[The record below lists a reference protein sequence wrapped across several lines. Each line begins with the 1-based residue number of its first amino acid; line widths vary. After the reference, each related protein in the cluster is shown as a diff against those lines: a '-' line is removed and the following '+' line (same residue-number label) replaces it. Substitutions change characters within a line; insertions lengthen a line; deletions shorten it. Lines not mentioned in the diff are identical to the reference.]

1 LNGKSKLDQLTGAK
15 LNGHQ
20 TIFRHYNYQT
30 QETTYYYQTNRK
42 LVGKCARP
50 IIIKKNYRLGTRS
63 LNPLSLLKL
72 ASKHPKKELYKFKK
86 PKNNPVQ
93 HDFQQFLITRLLL
106 MCKKAEFLHTP
117 LEQEQVPKEAEI
129 CNQSIYSHFQTKP
142 VLHFQFLP
150 ETAKTVRNFINKLD
164 TYALEYDLEESKEF
178 NSYPITHDPHHQTIK
193 DLGGL
198 CGCEIRSRNQYLDN

>member
-1 LNGKSKLDQLTGAK
+1 LTGAK

-30 QETTYYYQTNRK
+30 QETTFYYKTNRQ

-63 LNPLSLLKL
+63 LNPLSLLSL
-72 ASKHPKKELYKFKK
+72 ASKHSKKELYNFKK
-86 PKNNPVQ
+86 PKQ
-93 HDFQQFLITRLLL
+93 HLDQDFQQFLITRLLL

-117 LEQEQVPKEAEI
+117 LESEQVPKEAEQ

-150 ETAKTVRNFINKLD
+150 ENAQIVRIFMDKLD
-164 TYALEYDLEESKEF
+164 TYALEYDLEESQDF
-178 NSYPITHDPHHQTIK
+178 NSYPIIHNQKHETIK
-193 DLGGL
+193 QLNGL
-198 CGCEIRSRNQYLDN
+198 CGCEIRARNQYLNN